1 MEGAR
6 VHAILRVSPAPVR
19 SLKNIS
25 GQPKETYMARSSR
38 RSAFLVLFIILA
50 CGCAGMLFGQH
61 LTSNTS
67 SGDGDVRES
76 LRSFTDVYDVVQQN
90 YAEPVSPDKA
100 IYNGAIPGMLR
111 VLDPHSNFFDP
122 KSYAA
127 LREEQRGK
135 YYGVGMQV
143 GPRNNKVIVIAPFAG
158 APAYRAGI
166 RPGDVIIAVD
176 GKPTDNMSTSDVA
189 ELLKGPKGTTV
200 KITMLRE
207 GSDKPLD
214 FTVVRDEIPRYSVD
228 VHFMIRPGIGYVHI
242 SGFQETT
249 EHELRQALDELG
261 DIHGLI
267 LDLRQNPGGLL
278 SEGVGVADQFL
289 KKGQVIVSHHG
300 RASAEKVYKAAHGN
314 GGKDYPLVVL
324 VNRGTASA
332 AEIVAGAIQDHDRG
346 LIAGETTFGKGLV
359 QTVYPLSE
367 NTGLALTTA
376 KYYTPSGRLIQRD
389 YSNISLYDYYYNDR
403 ENGDAS
409 TTNHEVKMTDSGRT
423 VYGGGGISPDVKIA
437 SPKTNKFQ
445 DTLLE
450 KYAFFNFA
458 KHYVINHKVSKQFEV
473 DDAAM
478 QEFRKYLDDQKITF
492 TEADL
497 ADNNEWIRTS
507 IKAELFINE
516 FGQQEG
522 MRVHAD
528 GDPEVQKALDLL
540 PQAKQLADN
549 AKKVIAQRNN
559 ARLTAQQGDVPE
571 AQSVKR

>member
-1 MEGAR
+1 
-6 VHAILRVSPAPVR
+6 
-19 SLKNIS
+19 
-25 GQPKETYMARSSR
+25 MARST
-38 RSAFLVLFIILA
+38 RSSLLIVLTVILA
-50 CGCAGMLFGQH
+50 CGAMGMLFGQR
-61 LTSNTS
+61 LTATAASP
-67 SGDGDVRES
+67 GDGDIRDS
-76 LRSFTDVYDVVQQN
+76 LKSFTQVYEVVQQN
-90 YAEPVSPDKA
+90 YAEPVNPDKA

-122 KSYAA
+122 KAYSA

-143 GPRNNKVIVIAPFAG
+143 GPRNNKVIVIAPFTG

-166 RPGDVIIAVD
+166 RPGDVIIAID
-176 GKPTDNMSTSDVA
+176 GKPTDNMSTTDVA

-228 VHFMIRPGIGYVHI
+228 VKFMIRPGIGYIHI

-249 EHELRQALDELG
+249 EHELAGALDEFQQSGELK
-261 DIHGLI
+261 GLI

-278 SEGVGVADQFL
+278 SEGVGVADKFL

-300 RASAEKVYKAAHGN
+300 RASAEKVYRASHGN
-314 GGKDYPLVVL
+314 GGKEYPLVVL

-389 YSNISLYDYYYNDR
+389 YSGVSLYDYYYNNRD
-403 ENGDAS
+403 NPDAQS
-409 TTNHEVKMTDSGRT
+409 TAGHEVKMTDSGRT
-423 VYGGGGISPDVKIA
+423 VYGGGGITPDVKIPT
-437 SPKTNKFQ
+437 PKSNKFQ

-458 KHYVINHKVSKQFEV
+458 KHYVVDHKVTKQFEV
-473 DDAAM
+473 DDAVM
-478 QEFRKYLDDQKITF
+478 MEFRKFLDSQQVPYN
-492 TEADL
+492 EAELSQNLDWVKS
-497 ADNNEWIRTS
+497 N

-522 MRVHAD
+522 MKVHTEN
-528 GDPEVQKALDLL
+528 DPEVAKALELL
-540 PQAKQLADN
+540 PQAKQLAEN
-549 AKKVIAQRNN
+549 ARKIIAQRSN
-559 ARLTAQQGDVPE
+559 ARITAQQDTGAAAAVNN
-571 AQSVKR
+571 SR

>member
-1 MEGAR
+1 
-6 VHAILRVSPAPVR
+6 
-19 SLKNIS
+19 
-25 GQPKETYMARSSR
+25 MARSSR
-38 RSAFLVLFIILA
+38 RSAVLVITIILA
-50 CGCAGMLFGQH
+50 CGCLGMVFGQK
-61 LTSNTS
+61 LTSTATS
-67 SGDGDVRES
+67 GGSDSDVRDS
-76 LRSFTDVYDVVQQN
+76 LRSFTQVYDVVQQN
-90 YAEPVSPDKA
+90 YAEPVNPDKA

-158 APAYRAGI
+158 APAYRVGI
-166 RPGDVIIAVD
+166 RPGDIIIAVD
-176 GKPTDNMSTSDVA
+176 GKQTDNMSTSDVA
-189 ELLKGPKGTTV
+189 ELLKGPKGTSV
-200 KITMLRE
+200 KITVLRE

-214 FTVVRDEIPRYSVD
+214 FTVIRDEIPRYSVD
-228 VHFMIRPGIGYVHI
+228 VHFLIRPGVGYIHI

-249 EHELRQALDELG
+249 EKEVRDALDEFG

-300 RASAEKVYKAAHGN
+300 RASSEKVYKASHGN
-314 GGKDYPLVVL
+314 GGKDYPIVVL

-376 KYYTPSGRLIQRD
+376 KYYTPSGRLIQRE
-389 YSNISLYDYYYNDR
+389 YNGVSLYDYYYNDR
-403 ENGDAS
+403 ENGDVNIS
-409 TTNHEVKMTDSGRT
+409 NHEVKMTDSGRT
-423 VYGGGGISPDVKIA
+423 VYGGGGIAPDVKIA
-437 SPKTNKFQ
+437 NPKTNKFE

-458 KHYVINHKVSKQFEV
+458 KHYVINHKVGKQFEV
-473 DDAAM
+473 DEAVM
-478 QEFRKYLDDQKITF
+478 QEFRKFLDEQKITF
-492 TEADL
+492 TEVDL
-497 ADNNEWIRTS
+497 AQNIDWIRS
-507 IKAELFINE
+507 NIKAELFINE

-522 MRVHAD
+522 MRVHAEQ
-528 GDPEVQKALDLL
+528 DPEVQKALDLL
-540 PQAKQLADN
+540 PQAKQLAEN
-549 AKKVIAQRNN
+549 AKKTIAQRNS
-559 ARLTAQQGDVPE
+559 ARLTAQQSDAPAG
-571 AQSVKR
+571 SR

>member
-1 MEGAR
+1 
-6 VHAILRVSPAPVR
+6 
-19 SLKNIS
+19 
-25 GQPKETYMARSSR
+25 
-38 RSAFLVLFIILA
+38 
-50 CGCAGMLFGQH
+50 MLFGQR
-61 LTSNTS
+61 LAVS
-67 SGDGDVRES
+67 SSSGGDGDIRDS
-76 LRSFTDVYDVVQQN
+76 IRSFSDVYKVVQEN
-90 YAEPVSPDKA
+90 YAEPVNPDKA

-166 RPGDVIIAVD
+166 RPGDIIIAVD
-176 GKPTDNMSTSDVA
+176 GKQTDNMSTSDVA
-189 ELLKGPKGTTV
+189 ELLKGPKGTSV
-200 KITMLRE
+200 KITVLRE
-207 GSDKPLD
+207 GTDKPLD
-214 FTVVRDEIPRYSVD
+214 FNVIRDEIPRYSVD
-228 VHFMIRPGIGYVHI
+228 VHFLIKPGIGYIHV

-249 EHELRQALDELG
+249 EKEVRDALDEFG

-300 RASAEKVYKAAHGN
+300 RASAEKVYKATHGN
-314 GGKDYPLVVL
+314 GGKDYPIVVL

-389 YSNISLYDYYYNDR
+389 YNGVSLYDYYYNDR
-403 ENGDAS
+403 DNADQTVA
-409 TTNHEVKMTDSGRT
+409 NHEVKMTDSGRT
-423 VYGGGGISPDVKIA
+423 VYGGGGITPDVKI
-437 SPKTNKFQ
+437 PNQKTNRFE

-458 KHYVINHKVSKQFEV
+458 KHYVINHQVNKSFEV
-473 DDAAM
+473 DDAVM
-478 QEFRKYLDDQKITF
+478 QEFRKFMDEQKIPF

-497 ADNNEWIRTS
+497 AENNDWIRS
-507 IKAELFINE
+507 NIRAELFINE

-522 MRVHAD
+522 MRVHAES
-528 GDPEVQKALDLL
+528 DPEVQKALDLL

-549 AKKVIAQRNN
+549 AKKVVAQHNS
-559 ARLTAQQGDVPE
+559 ARLTAQQGE
-571 AQSVKR
+571 AAANSSR

>member
-1 MEGAR
+1 
-6 VHAILRVSPAPVR
+6 
-19 SLKNIS
+19 
-25 GQPKETYMARSSR
+25 
-38 RSAFLVLFIILA
+38 
-50 CGCAGMLFGQH
+50 MLFGQR
-61 LTSNTS
+61 LTSNAS

-76 LRSFTDVYDVVQQN
+76 LRSFADVYDVVQQN

-200 KITMLRE
+200 KITMMRE
-207 GSDKPLD
+207 GNDKPLD

-228 VHFMIRPGIGYVHI
+228 VHFLIRPGIGYVHI

-261 DIHGLI
+261 DLKGLI

-389 YSNISLYDYYYNDR
+389 WSNISLYDYYYNDR
-403 ENGDAS
+403 ENGDSSNA
-409 TTNHEVKMTDSGRT
+409 NHEVKMTDSGRT
-423 VYGGGGISPDVKIA
+423 VYGGGGITPDVKIA

-473 DDAAM
+473 DDAVM
-478 QEFRKYLDDQKITF
+478 QEFRKYLDEQKIPF

-497 ADNNEWIRTS
+497 AENNDWLRAD

-522 MRVHAD
+522 MRVHAE

-549 AKKVIAQRNN
+549 AKKTIAQRNN
-559 ARLTAQQGDVPE
+559 ARLTAQQGDTPE
-571 AQSVKR
+571 PQSVKR

>member
-1 MEGAR
+1 
-6 VHAILRVSPAPVR
+6 
-19 SLKNIS
+19 
-25 GQPKETYMARSSR
+25 MARSTR
-38 RSAFLVLFIILA
+38 RSLLIVLTVILA
-50 CGCAGMLFGQH
+50 CGAMGMLFGQR
-61 LTSNTS
+61 LTATAASP
-67 SGDGDVRES
+67 GDGDIRDS
-76 LRSFTDVYDVVQQN
+76 LKSFTQVYEVVQQN
-90 YAEPVSPDKA
+90 YAEPVNPDKA

-122 KSYAA
+122 KAYSA

-143 GPRNNKVIVIAPFAG
+143 GPRNNKVIVIAPFTG

-166 RPGDVIIAVD
+166 RPGDVIIAID
-176 GKPTDNMSTSDVA
+176 GKPTDNMSTTDVA

-228 VHFMIRPGIGYVHI
+228 VKFMIRPGIGYIHI

-249 EHELRQALDELG
+249 EHELAEALDEFQQSGELK
-261 DIHGLI
+261 GLI

-278 SEGVGVADQFL
+278 SEGVGVADKFL

-300 RASAEKVYKAAHGN
+300 RASAEKVYRASHGN
-314 GGKDYPLVVL
+314 GGKEYPLVVL

-389 YSNISLYDYYYNDR
+389 YSGVSLYDYYYNNRD
-403 ENGDAS
+403 NPDADS
-409 TTNHEVKMTDSGRT
+409 TTGHEVKMTDSGRT
-423 VYGGGGISPDVKIA
+423 VYGGGGITPDVKIPT
-437 SPKTNKFQ
+437 PKSNKFQ
-445 DTLLE
+445 DTLLQ

-458 KHYVINHKVSKQFEV
+458 KHYVVDHKVTRQFEV
-473 DDAAM
+473 DDAVIM
-478 QEFRKYLDDQKITF
+478 EFRKFLDSQQVPYN
-492 TEADL
+492 EAELSQNLDWVKS
-497 ADNNEWIRTS
+497 N

-522 MRVHAD
+522 MKVHTEN
-528 GDPEVQKALDLL
+528 DPEVAKALELL
-540 PQAKQLADN
+540 PQAKQLAEN
-549 AKKVIAQRNN
+549 ARKIIAQRSN
-559 ARLTAQQGDVPE
+559 ARMTAQQDSG
-571 AQSVKR
+571 AAAAANNSR

>member
-1 MEGAR
+1 
-6 VHAILRVSPAPVR
+6 
-19 SLKNIS
+19 
-25 GQPKETYMARSSR
+25 MASSSR
-38 RSAFLVLFIILA
+38 RSAVLVICVILA
-50 CGCAGMLFGQH
+50 CGCVGMVFGQR
-61 LTSNTS
+61 LTSTTS
-67 SGDGDVRES
+67 SGDGNIRDSV
-76 LRSFTDVYDVVQQN
+76 RSFTQVYEVVQQN
-90 YAEPVSPDKA
+90 YAEPVNPDKA

-143 GPRNNKVIVIAPFAG
+143 GPRNNKVIVIAPFTG

-166 RPGDVIIAVD
+166 RPGDIIIAVD
-176 GKPTDNMSTSDVA
+176 GKQTDNMSTSDVA

-200 KITMLRE
+200 KITVLRE

-214 FTVVRDEIPRYSVD
+214 FNVVRDEIPRYSVD
-228 VHFMIRPGIGYVHI
+228 VHFMIRPGIGYIHVA
-242 SGFQETT
+242 GFQETT
-249 EHELRQALDELG
+249 EHEVAQALDQLQEQGELK
-261 DIHGLI
+261 GLI

-278 SEGVGVADQFL
+278 SEGVGVADKFL

-300 RASAEKVYKAAHGN
+300 RSSPEKVYRAARGN

-346 LIAGETTFGKGLV
+346 LIVGETTFGKGLV

-389 YSNISLYDYYYNDR
+389 YNGVSLYDYYYNSRD
-403 ENGDAS
+403 NGDGAPPTPS
-409 TTNHEVKMTDSGRT
+409 REVKMTDSGRT
-423 VYGGGGISPDVKIA
+423 VYGGGGINPDIA
-437 SPKTNKFQ
+437 IPPLKSNRFQ
-445 DTLLE
+445 DTLLQ

-458 KHYVINHKVSKQFEV
+458 KHYVINHKVTQSFQV
-473 DDAAM
+473 DDAVM
-478 QEFRKYLDDQKITF
+478 QEFRKFLDSQQITF
-492 TEADL
+492 TEAEL
-497 ADNNEWIRTS
+497 SENNEWVRS
-507 IKAELFINE
+507 NIKAELFVNE

-522 MRVHAD
+522 LKVHTET
-528 GDPEVQKALDLL
+528 DPAVQKALELL
-540 PQAKQLADN
+540 PKAKELADN
-549 AKKVIAQRNN
+549 ARKTIAQRSN
-559 ARLTAQQGDVPE
+559 ARLTAQQE
-571 AQSVKR
+571 AAAPTAASDSR